1 MKRYL
6 MMAASV
12 SLALGLAAPAIAA
25 SGSSGSGGEGRT
37 SVGTPSKDP
46 STTTNGSPYQ
56 QSGQA
61 MNGYSATTQS
71 PRTQSGATPSE
82 APTVHPLTS
91 ADHGPSL
98 GGGNGGNSGSNA
110 K

>member
-6 MMAASV
+6 MVTASL

-25 SGSSGSGGEGRT
+25 SGSLGSGGEGATR
-37 SVGTPSKDP
+37 VGTSI
-46 STTTNGSPYQ
+46 NGSSSRTNSTPYRHG
-56 QSGQA
+56 GQA
-61 MNGYSATTQS
+61 MNGYSATTRS
-71 PRTQSGATPSE
+71 PRTESGATPSE
-82 APTVHPLTS
+82 APAAQPLAS
-91 ADHGPSL
+91 PDHSPSF